1 MFSSITSFVTG
12 LIPPQFK
19 LAALAIV
26 IAFVTSAIGFAIYK
40 YQSALS
46 TIEEIRKQNTSLVA
60 EKALLDKTN
69 TENQEFIKNVKE
81 DIAIRERIVAEFR
94 EQKIK
99 DDKTMADLSK
109 KIIAYTAK
117 DDGPISKVLKDTIS
131 SIEHDREARL
141 K

>member
-1 MFSSITSFVTG
+1 MFSSFTSFVTG

-19 LAALAIV
+19 LAALAV
-26 IAFVTSAIGFAIYK
+26 IIAAIASAAGFAIYK

-46 TIEEIRKQNTSLVA
+46 TIEEVRKQNTYLIA

-69 TENQEFIKNVKE
+69 TENQEFIKKVKE
-81 DIAIRERIVAEFR
+81 DIAIRERLVAEFR

-99 DDKTMADLSK
+99 DDKAMADLSK

-131 SIEHDREARL
+131 SIEHDRESRL